1 MSDGSGK
8 PSKPEALTL
17 EAWSQGMMVG
27 SLVVMALI
35 TTANMRA
42 GVLLHKLVL
51 LELALAIPNGFF
63 IFFNPPV
70 FGWYLSSTAA
80 VLIASWTLHNIIAWI
95 KNKPFLSTLTSRMYI
110 GTVIVAQG
118 YWILEIYAN
127 FTYFNDLNG
136 HLFIKTRPYEAL
148 FRDPWWI
155 FTTLNL
161 FWNIKHTYGFGFVQL
176 IRVSPRFGILLL
188 SMSLSVI
195 FIVVDILSVTS
206 VLKTGAINPFWK
218 FSFVFKCFTDTIILD
233 DFKTALDRIAQHRT
247 IFPPDVTFSP
257 QKEGARPSFEL
268 KNAGHIELCVET
280 SEQTLALGRDS
291 MV

>member
-1 MSDGSGK
+1 MDIFSSRRGLTKHSSGK
-8 PSKPEALTL
+8 NFCFSFLC
-17 EAWSQGMMVG
+17 
-27 SLVVMALI
+27 VVQI
-35 TTANMRA
+35 
-42 GVLLHKLVL
+42 
-51 LELALAIPNGFF
+51 
-63 IFFNPPV
+63 
-70 FGWYLSSTAA
+70 
-80 VLIASWTLHNIIAWI
+80 
-95 KNKPFLSTLTSRMYI
+95 LTS
-110 GTVIVAQG
+110 T
-118 YWILEIYAN
+118 
-127 FTYFNDLNG
+127 
-136 HLFIKTRPYEAL
+136 TRS
-148 FRDPWWI
+148 DPWWI

-247 IFPPDVTFSP
+247 IFPPDVNFSP